1 MVKAHRE
8 LKPLSRI
15 DPLTN
20 LSNRRDIKYK
30 IDCEI
35 SRFERKRSS
44 ETIFIILGD
53 IDRLKENYL
62 KLGGSGA
69 DNLITQ
75 VAESIVKECRKVVT
89 MGRWGTEAFMII
101 VPETHFSGAARL
113 TENLRKAFEDKVFLV
128 ENESIENFN
137 EL

>member
-8 LKPLSRI
+8 LKALSRI

-30 IDCEI
+30 V

-75 VAESIVKECRKVVT
+75 VAESIVKECRKV
-89 MGRWGTEAFMII
+89 GT
-101 VPETHFSGAARL
+101 VLH
-113 TENLRKAFEDKVFLV
+113 
-128 ENESIENFN
+128 
-137 EL
+137 

>member
-1 MVKAHRE
+1 LVKAHRE

-75 VAESIVKECRKVVT
+75 VAESIVKECRKV
-89 MGRWGTEAFMII
+89 GT
-101 VPETHFSGAARL
+101 VLH
-113 TENLRKAFEDKVFLV
+113 
-128 ENESIENFN
+128 
-137 EL
+137 

>member
-1 MVKAHRE
+1 MEKAHRE
-8 LKPLSRI
+8 LKALSRI

-20 LSNRRDIKYK
+20 FSNRRDINHK
-30 IDCEI
+30 IDYEI

-44 ETIFIILGD
+44 ETFFIIPGD
-53 IDRLKENYL
+53 IVGFKEIYL

-89 MGRWGTEAFMII
+89 VGRWGTEAFMII
-101 VPETHFSGAARL
+101 VPEAHFSGAARL
-113 TENLRKAFEDKVFLV
+113 AENLCKAFEDKF
-128 ENESIENFN
+128 F
-137 EL
+137 